1 MCLYVVM
8 YVSIFVSIYIFVLIH
23 LFDCMYVPCMA
34 GYSPPWCDDE
44 ERFCHTFV
52 GSEGR
57 HPHPLLFFV
66 FLHLFAATKKL
77 QLQ

>member
-1 MCLYVVM
+1 MFVRSNVCKYICINLYICID
-8 YVSIFVSIYIFVLIH
+8 SFV
-23 LFDCMYVPCMA
+23 DCMYVPCMA

-66 FLHLFAATKKL
+66 FLYLFAATKKL